1 MAGDS
6 AARRRD
12 CLWIREIMAG
22 ELYTATALYLEEFS
36 MESVGQALVTTF
48 KVPVQCVNFLGL
60 P

>member
-1 MAGDS
+1 
-6 AARRRD
+6 
-12 CLWIREIMAG
+12 MAG